1 MKYKIGQVL
10 IAVIVMTAV
19 FNTANAQ
26 VRKLPAVVTEAFKKK
41 YPNATNVEWHDKLTL
56 FLASFEENN
65 EHYDARFTNKG
76 VWQNTESELET
87 SELPAPIKDGYDK
100 SKYAAWK
107 INTIT
112 RIDLPG
118 DKIQYRVQVEKS
130 DLQKKNLLFSNTG
143 QLLKDNITL

>member
-1 MKYKIGQVL
+1 MKKTGQFL
-10 IAVIVMTAV
+10 MAVILLTAV
-19 FNTANAQ
+19 YDSANAQ

-41 YPNATNVEWHDKLTL
+41 YPDATNVEWHDKLTL
-56 FLASFEENN
+56 FLASFDMNN
-65 EHYDARFTNKG
+65 ERYDARFNNKG

-87 SELPAPIKDGYDK
+87 SELPAPIKDGYNK
-100 SKYAAWK
+100 SKYAEWK

-118 DKIQYRVQVEKS
+118 EKIQYRVQAGKS